1 MNIKRISKMLLLSAS
16 IALASSALA
25 QSEDD
30 SIPQPGPTTLTL
42 INGWTNAPYAT
53 SDAEV
58 ELVNGIVH
66 FKGAIAGG
74 KSSEAFVL
82 PPEFRPSSYVYIPI
96 DLYYA
101 QNGRLVIYPTGE
113 VVVEA
118 QNSFSNAVNFT
129 SLDGAS
135 FALNS
140 SGFKSLTLLNGWQ
153 DYGAGVAKAEV
164 KNVNGIVHLKGAIAG
179 GSNDEPF
186 VLPSGFRPAKLVYVP
201 VDLTS
206 GTNGR
211 LVIYP
216 DGLVYVEAEGNS
228 FGDAQ
233 GFTSLDGAW
242 FVAKDSGFDKLSL
255 TNGWTDYESG
265 TGQAKAKIVNGI
277 VYFQGAISTSGN

>member
-1 MNIKRISKMLLLSAS
+1 
-16 IALASSALA
+16 
-25 QSEDD
+25 
-30 SIPQPGPTTLTL
+30 
-42 INGWTNAPYAT
+42 
-53 SDAEV
+53 
-58 ELVNGIVH
+58 
-66 FKGAIAGG
+66 
-74 KSSEAFVL
+74 
-82 PPEFRPSSYVYIPI
+82 
-96 DLYYA
+96 
-101 QNGRLVIYPTGE
+101 
-113 VVVEA
+113 
-118 QNSFSNAVNFT
+118 VNFT

-153 DYGAGVAKAEV
+153 DYGSGVAKAEV
-164 KNVNGIVHLKGAIAG
+164 KNINGIVHFKGAIAG

-201 VDLTS
+201 VDLIN

-216 DGLVYVEAEGNS
+216 DGLVYIEAEDGSLSN
-228 FGDAQ
+228 AQ

-277 VYFQGAISTSGN
+277 VYFQGAISTSGNSVYAFVLPSSMTPPTNVYVPIDLCNATKGRLDISPDGSVEVQAETSFNNAKCFTSLEGASFVK